1 MVKAYARVLL
11 MVASL
16 AAVLVAGCS
25 KPTEPGVVPPQDEQ
39 GRYVIS
45 MTSDLTFEP
54 KVAEV
59 PVGATV
65 VWRNDSNGT
74 VHDVA
79 GYEGDPIKE
88 DREEFSSFRS
98 PPDGLG
104 RPIAPGEEFTHTFD
118 EAGSWTLWCHTHHE
132 QGMKGVLRV
141 G

>member
-1 MVKAYARVLL
+1 

-16 AAVLVAGCS
+16 AALLLAGCS
-25 KPTEPGVVPPQDEQ
+25 TPDVTPGVVPPTDEQ
-39 GRYVIS
+39 GRYVIA
-45 MTSDLTFEP
+45 MTSDLAFDPE
-54 KVAEV
+54 VAEV

-88 DREEFSSFRS
+88 DREAFSSFDP

-104 RPIAPGEEFTHTFD
+104 RAILPGESFTYTFP
-118 EAGSWTLWCHTHHE
+118 EAGDWTIWCHTHHE
-132 QGMKGVLRV
+132 EGMKGVVRV